1 MGDLMTKN
9 DATQFLMGFIL
20 GATLNQRLVSKVGKE
35 GLLLRKISRKGIE
48 LLLHREQGFF
58 NALERVVREEIESS
72 GFEGEYN

>member
-1 MGDLMTKN
+1 MTKN